1 MTDEEW
7 NDGLSLKF
15 HGARWLTLQAWH
27 ALKATRGAVVLT
39 SGASA
44 LAPNAAVSALAK
56 AFSERGIED
65 GVQVNSLLPGPVM
78 TDRRRSM
85 LVGYGEARGM
95 SLEVA
100 CQRFIEEAGV
110 SRYGAPEEVAELVAF
125 LVSPAAR
132 WMTGVAVRMD
142 GGEAKAM

>member
-1 MTDEEW
+1 
-7 NDGLSLKF
+7 
-15 HGARWLTLQAWH
+15 
-27 ALKATRGAVVLT
+27 VLT

-44 LAPNAAVSALAK
+44 LAPKASLAAVATINAAISALAK
-56 AFSERGIED
+56 AFSERGIKD

-85 LVGYGEARGM
+85 LTLYGAAHGL
-95 SLEVA
+95 SLEA
-100 CQRFIEEAGV
+100 ASQRFIEEAGV
-110 SRYGAPEEVAELVAF
+110 SRYGAPEEIAELVAF

-142 GGEAKAM
+142 GGEAKAV